1 MTINTLI
8 IDGYVDEPACLGVPP
23 YISPYPRYIAGAMI
37 DRGIPQAHIHYITI
51 DQIRKG
57 QGHDL
62 LKAAGL
68 IVIIAGMTVPGKYLR
83 GTPINL
89 SEIGDITR
97 AMSGTPVIL
106 GGPIRLGYGIQGG
119 MAASGFNFAGLT
131 LAQSDIEAFVYD
143 MIAPTG
149 GLNDPDSVDHRERT
163 TQEIARWGVK
173 GAFMIDQH
181 QDYPHVMCELETYR
195 GCARPEHCSF
205 CTEPFYGESDF
216 RDIRDVVSEVG
227 ALYHYGARYFRIGR
241 QPDLFSYHSKDL
253 GGELPVPDPGAIE
266 RLYRGIRNAAPELEV
281 LHMDN
286 ANPGTI
292 AAYPVESEQ
301 IAKIIVKYHTS
312 GDVAAM
318 GMESADPAV
327 VRANCLKAM
336 PGDVLEAIRLVNR
349 VGGRRGDNGLPELLP
364 GLNIIHGLKGETS
377 ETFDHNFRFLKML
390 QDSDLMVRR
399 INIRQ
404 VMTFPGTSMWQDEGT
419 GKYHDLFVRFK
430 DKVRE
435 GIDTPNLKRMVPVG
449 TVLKGVMCEVHDGI
463 TFGRQMASYPLLV
476 GIPDR
481 LTLGQ
486 FMDVTVTS
494 HGHRS
499 ITAIPYPLDINNAGA
514 RLISQLPG
522 VGKKRTRS
530 IIRSRPYRDG
540 DDLAG
545 KLGNV
550 EGNLK
555 IIRQDLQDRQDIPQR
570 QYPVNPVNPVK
581 IPCFLKWIQ
590 IKL

>member
-1 MTINTLI
+1 LYAYINITNISQRIKFGGTAINTLNIHILI

-37 DRGIPQAHIHYITI
+37 DVGIPQAHIHYITI

-57 QGHDL
+57 QGHDM

-97 AMSGTPVIL
+97 AASGTPVIL
-106 GGPIRLGYGIQGG
+106 GGPVRLGYGSQGG
-119 MAASGFNFAGLT
+119 MRASGFDLTGLT
-131 LAQSDIEAFVYD
+131 LARSDIEAFVYD
-143 MIAPTG
+143 MLANSR
-149 GLNDPDSVDHRERT
+149 GLKDPEAVDHRTRT
-163 TQEIARWGVK
+163 TQEIARWGFK
-173 GAFMIDQH
+173 GAFMIGQH
-181 QDYPHVMCELETYR
+181 PDYPHVMCELETYR
-195 GCARPEHCSF
+195 GCARPKHCSF
-205 CTEPFYGESDF
+205 CTEPFYGEPDF
-216 RDIRDVVSEVG
+216 RDIGDVVSEVG
-227 ALYHYGARYFRIGR
+227 ALYHNGARYFRIGR
-241 QPDLFSYHSKDL
+241 QPDLFSYHAIDR
-253 GGELPVPDPGAIE
+253 GGELPVPDPEAIE
-266 RLYRGIRNAAPELEV
+266 RLYKGIRNAAPGLKV

-301 IAKIIVKYHTS
+301 IARIIVKYHTS

-336 PGDVLEAIRLVNR
+336 PEDLLEAIKLVNR
-349 VGGRRGDNGLPELLP
+349 VGGMRGDSGLPELLP
-364 GLNIIHGLKGETS
+364 GLNFIHGLKGETRD
-377 ETFDHNFRFLKML
+377 TFTHNFRFLTRL
-390 QDSDLMVRR
+390 LESGLMVRR

-404 VMTFPGTSMWQDEGT
+404 VMAFPGTSMWQAEEV
-419 GKYHDLFVRFK
+419 GKYHDLFIRFK
-430 DKVRE
+430 DKVRRE
-435 GIDTPNLKRMVPVG
+435 IDTPMLERVAPVG
-449 TVLKGVMCEVHDGI
+449 TVLKNVMCEVHDDI

-481 LTLGQ
+481 LPLGQ
-486 FMDVTVTS
+486 FMDVTVTG

-499 ITAIPYPLDINNAGA
+499 ITGIPYPLDINSAGIK
-514 RLISQLPG
+514 LISQLPG
-522 VGKKRTRS
+522 VGKKRANS
-530 IIRSRPYRDG
+530 IIRGRPYRDR

-545 KLGNV
+545 KLGDV
-550 EGNLK
+550 EGILPF
-555 IIRQDLQDRQDIPQR
+555 IEIE
-570 QYPVNPVNPVK
+570 
-581 IPCFLKWIQ
+581 
-590 IKL
+590 

>member
-1 MTINTLI
+1 
-8 IDGYVDEPACLGVPP
+8 
-23 YISPYPRYIAGAMI
+23 MI
-37 DRGIPQAHIHYITI
+37 DQGIPRPHIHYITI

-89 SEIGDITR
+89 SEISDITR
-97 AMSGTPVIL
+97 VAAGTPVIL
-106 GGPIRLGYGIQGG
+106 GGPIRLGYGSQGG
-119 MAASGFNFAGLT
+119 MRASGLDITGLT

-143 MIAPTG
+143 VLASDR
-149 GLNDPDSVDHRERT
+149 GLKDPYAVDHRERT

-173 GAFMIDQH
+173 GAFMIRQH
-181 QDYPHVMCELETYR
+181 PDYPHVMCELETYR
-195 GCARPEHCSF
+195 GCARPKHCSF

-216 RDIRDVVSEVG
+216 REVKDVVSEVG
-227 ALYHYGARYFRIGR
+227 ALYHHGARYFRIGR
-241 QPDLFSYHSKDL
+241 QPDLFSYHARDM
-253 GGELPVPDPGAIE
+253 GGELPVPDPGTIE
-266 RLYRGIRNAAPELEV
+266 RLYKGIRNAAPGLEV

-301 IAKIIVKYHTS
+301 IVRIIMKYHTS

-318 GMESADPAV
+318 GMESADPSV
-327 VRANCLKAM
+327 VRKNCLKAM
-336 PGDVLEAIRLVNR
+336 PGDVLEAIKLVNR
-349 VGGRRGDNGLPELLP
+349 VGNRRGDNGMPELLP
-364 GLNIIHGLKGETS
+364 GLNIIHGLKGETK
-377 ETFDHNFRFLKML
+377 ETFVHNFRFLKML
-390 QDSDLMVRR
+390 QYSDLMVRR

-419 GKYHDLFVRFK
+419 GKYHDLFMRFK

-435 GIDTPNLKRMVPVG
+435 GIDMPNLKRLVPVG
-449 TVLKGVMCEVHDGI
+449 TVLKEVMCEVHDGI

-476 GIPDR
+476 GIPDK
-481 LTLGQ
+481 LPLGQ
-486 FMDVTVTS
+486 FMDVTVTG

-499 ITAIPYPLDINNAGA
+499 ITGIPYPLDINSAGA
-514 RLISQLPG
+514 KLISQLLG
-522 VGKKRTRS
+522 VGKKRTKS
-530 IIRSRPYRDG
+530 IIRGRPYRDE

-545 KLGNV
+545 KLGDV
-550 EGNLK
+550 EGILPFIK
-555 IIRQDLQDRQDIPQR
+555 I
-570 QYPVNPVNPVK
+570 
-581 IPCFLKWIQ
+581 
-590 IKL
+590 

>member
-1 MTINTLI
+1 
-8 IDGYVDEPACLGVPP
+8 
-23 YISPYPRYIAGAMI
+23 MI
-37 DRGIPQAHIHYITI
+37 ERGIPPTHIHYITI

-57 QGHDL
+57 LGHGL

-97 AMSGTPVIL
+97 AVADTPVIL
-106 GGPIRLGYGIQGG
+106 GGPIRLGYGSQGG
-119 MAASGFNFAGLT
+119 MRASGFNFAGLT
-131 LAQSDIEAFVYD
+131 LAQSDIEAFVHD
-143 MIAPTG
+143 VLAPG
-149 GLNDPDSVDHRERT
+149 RGLKDPDSVDHRERT

-181 QDYPHVMCELETYR
+181 PDYPHVMCELETYR

-205 CTEPFYGESDF
+205 CTEPFYGEPDF
-216 RDIRDVVSEVG
+216 REIRDVVSEVG
-227 ALYHYGARYFRIGR
+227 VLYHHGARYFRIGR
-241 QPDLFSYHSKDL
+241 QPDLFSYHARDL
-253 GGELPVPDPGAIE
+253 GEELPVPDPGAIE
-266 RLYRGIRNAAPELEV
+266 RLYRGIRSAAPGLEV

-301 IAKIIVKYHTS
+301 IARIIVKYHTS

-336 PGDVLEAIRLVNR
+336 PGDVLEAIKLVNR
-349 VGGRRGDNGLPELLP
+349 VGNRRGNSGLPELLP
-364 GLNIIHGLKGETS
+364 GLNIINGLKGETK
-377 ETFDHNFRFLKML
+377 ETFDLNFRFLNML
-390 QDSDLMVRR
+390 QDSGLMVRR

-404 VMTFPGTSMWQDEGT
+404 VMTFPGTSMWQYEGA
-419 GKYHDLFVRFK
+419 GKYHDLFMRFK
-430 DKVRE
+430 DKVHER
-435 GIDTPNLKRMVPVG
+435 IDLPNLKRVVPVG
-449 TVLKGVMCEVHDGI
+449 SVLKGVMCEVHDGI

-481 LTLGQ
+481 LPLGQ
-486 FMDVTVTS
+486 FIDVSVTG

-499 ITAIPYPLDINNAGA
+499 ITGIPYPLDINIAGA
-514 RLISQLPG
+514 KIISQLPG
-522 VGKKRTRS
+522 VGKKRTKS
-530 IIRSRPYRDG
+530 IIRGRPYRDEN
-540 DDLAG
+540 DFAG
-545 KLGNV
+545 KLGDV
-550 EGNLK
+550 EGILPFIK
-555 IIRQDLQDRQDIPQR
+555 IE
-570 QYPVNPVNPVK
+570 
-581 IPCFLKWIQ
+581 
-590 IKL
+590 